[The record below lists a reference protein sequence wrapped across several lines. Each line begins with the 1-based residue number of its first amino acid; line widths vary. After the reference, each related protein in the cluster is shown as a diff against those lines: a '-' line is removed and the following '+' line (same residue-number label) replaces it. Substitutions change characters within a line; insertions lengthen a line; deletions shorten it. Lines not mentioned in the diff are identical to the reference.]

1 MCADLLLGEDPLV
14 ELEHGRVEVG
24 VDGDLLLGLGVRHR
38 KARAHGHLPVVA
50 DRPEQRADHAILLL
64 LPSAVMVDDAEQH
77 SRMHGA
83 RGIVGLVQ
91 RRLVREPHPKAA
103 RARRR
108 GGGGGGGGEKAET
121 VLRGLGGGY
130 YIFGDVLAPL
140 RDHARARW

>member
-1 MCADLLLGEDPLV
+1 
-14 ELEHGRVEVG
+14 
-24 VDGDLLLGLGVRHR
+24 
-38 KARAHGHLPVVA
+38 
-50 DRPEQRADHAILLL
+50 
-64 LPSAVMVDDAEQH
+64 MVDDAEQH

-121 VLRGLGGGY
+121 VLRGLGGAI
-130 YIFGDVLAPL
+130 IFS
-140 RDHARARW
+140 ARALRPHLR